1 MVDYQMDANFIGW
14 VKSLIASLGSVGGAY
29 LTYAS
34 PNGASN
40 NVNPGSGWPTAP
52 GVIPYTTLG
61 VTIAGGNAN
70 WTGLL
75 AGVDDQIVL
84 IVNQDPVDTLTLNNA
99 NAGSAAAN
107 RFAYAADLILPPG
120 ATCFAVYRSTPAVWY
135 LN

>member
-1 MVDYQMDANFIGW
+1 MVDYQLDQNFIGW
-14 VKSLIASLGSVGGAY
+14 VKGLIAQLGSTGGAY

-34 PNGASN
+34 PAGARN
-40 NVNPGSGWPTAP
+40 NVNPGSGWPNAP
-52 GVIPYTTLG
+52 GPVPYSTLG
-61 VTIAGGNAN
+61 VTLAAGNAN

-75 AGVDDQIVL
+75 AGNDDQAVL
-84 IVNQDPVDTLTLNNA
+84 IVNQDAANSLTLNNA

-120 ATCFAVYRSTPAVWY
+120 ATAWAVYRATPALWY